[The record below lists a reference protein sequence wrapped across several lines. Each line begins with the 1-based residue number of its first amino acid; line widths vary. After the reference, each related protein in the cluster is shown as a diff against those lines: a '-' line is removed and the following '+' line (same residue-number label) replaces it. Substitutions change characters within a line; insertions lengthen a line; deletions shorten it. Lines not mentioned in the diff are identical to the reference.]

1 MYYKVFVDDS
11 GSKDYINPYSREF
24 IDNPPLFADYPKFW
38 QDNYFV
44 LCGVR
49 LKQEDIGGI
58 NEEVNA
64 LKQSYFGTHHIEVKS
79 DWLRNPHQRKKY
91 YLKPFNITPE
101 KLNAFGEAFI
111 DLIAK
116 HKGKLKLFAVVFDKR
131 FYGDAK
137 RRIEEG
143 HPLLKT
149 TQVLFERL
157 EYSSGYNIVTFDQ
170 MESSLRITHGQH
182 SRILNVHSKNLGMD
196 TIHVDQYTHVTD
208 IQFKK
213 SSNENFL
220 QIADVCA
227 YNIFRQFCE
236 YGREW
241 LGKQKDGEGKVMMQY
256 YKYFDRIRCNFAFH
270 PTHRNKV
277 RGVGLTCLPDLGKV
291 DWYILKGCFEEGEN
305 K

>member
-1 MYYKVFVDDS
+1 MYYKVFVDES

-24 IDNPPLFADYPKFW
+24 VDNPPLFSKYPKFW

-49 LKQEDIGGI
+49 LKQEDIGTVNDEI
-58 NEEVNA
+58 NA
-64 LKQSYFGTHHIEVKS
+64 LKQSYFGTHNVEVKS
-79 DWLRNPHQRKKY
+79 DWLRNPNQRRKH
-91 YLKPFNITPE
+91 YLKPFEMTAE
-101 KLNAFGEAFI
+101 KLNTFGDTFI
-111 DLIAK
+111 DLIAR
-116 HKGKLKLFAVVFDKR
+116 HRQTLKIIAIVFDKR
-131 FYGDAK
+131 FFGDAK
-137 RRIEEG
+137 RQKEEG

-170 MESSLRITHGQH
+170 MESSLRMTHGKH
-182 SRILNVHSKNLGMD
+182 NKILNIHSKNLGMD
-196 TIHVDQYTHVTD
+196 VIYVDQYTHVTD

-220 QIADVCA
+220 QVADLCA
-227 YNIFRQFCE
+227 YNIFRQFCG

-241 LGKQKDGEGKVMMQY
+241 FGYQKDGKGNVTMQY
-256 YKYFDRIRCNFAFH
+256 YKYFDKIRCNFAYH
-270 PTHRNKV
+270 PIHRNKV
-277 RGVGLTCLPDLGKV
+277 RGVGLTCLPDSEKISW
-291 DWYILKGCFEEGEN
+291 DILRGCFEEGEN